1 MTQPA
6 LALTDQA
13 ARAQAPGA
21 ASRARGRRLATG
33 TGAIAIAAVAATAS
47 AGAAHADEQYTVRS
61 GDTVS
66 HIAARHGTTVSAVR
80 TANGLDSR
88 AFIREGQRLTI
99 PTQRSATTAPAAAPQ
114 ATGGSHTVASG
125 ETVSA
130 IAQRYGTTV
139 AAVVSANGL
148 DSRAFIRVGQT
159 LTIPGA
165 GATATTAP
173 AAAPQATG
181 GSHTVAS
188 GETVSAIAQRYG
200 TTVAAVV
207 SANGLDSRA
216 FIRVGQTL
224 TIPGAGATATTA
236 PAATPQATGGSHTVA
251 SGETV
256 SAIAQ
261 RYGTTV
267 AAVVSANGLD
277 ARAFIR
283 VGQTLTIPGAG
294 ATATTATAAAPQA
307 TGGTALV
314 GNTFLGRTYAPSVV
328 ASANAN
334 KASLLAMGVPS
345 RDQMQAKVASTA
357 RAMGVDTALA
367 QAIAFQESGFDHTS
381 VSPAN
386 AIGTM
391 QVIPTSGD
399 WASDLVGRDLNLLD
413 PDDNVVA
420 GVAILRQLV
429 KTSPD
434 LPTAIASYYQGAGSV
449 KRNGMFSDT
458 RRYVA
463 NVQTLMARF

>member
-114 ATGGSHTVASG
+114 ATGGAHPVASG

-130 IAQRYGTTV
+130 IA
-139 AAVVSANGL
+139 
-148 DSRAFIRVGQT
+148 
-159 LTIPGA
+159 P
-165 GATATTAP
+165 
-173 AAAPQATG
+173 
-181 GSHTVAS
+181 
-188 GETVSAIAQRYG
+188 
-200 TTVAAVV
+200 
-207 SANGLDSRA
+207 
-216 FIRVGQTL
+216 
-224 TIPGAGATATTA
+224 
-236 PAATPQATGGSHTVA
+236 
-251 SGETV
+251 
-256 SAIAQ
+256 

-357 RAMGVDTALA
+357 RAMGVDAALA